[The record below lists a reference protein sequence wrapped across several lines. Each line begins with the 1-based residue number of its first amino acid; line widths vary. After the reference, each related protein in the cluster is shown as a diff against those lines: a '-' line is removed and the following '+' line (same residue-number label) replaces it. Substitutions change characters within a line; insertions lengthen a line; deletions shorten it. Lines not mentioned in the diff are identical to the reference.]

1 MIANVASRRVLLGKT
16 PRARAWALAATGR
29 YAHGTSSSSL
39 LDVTV
44 GDALDRA
51 ADRWPDREAAVFVR
65 DGVRKTFAQFHRDV
79 ERAAAGLLCLGLRR
93 GERLGM
99 WGPNTYEWLLFQFAT
114 AKAGIIT
121 VSVNPAYQAEEAEF
135 ALRKVGCKAVV
146 CPEAFKTQKYCDM
159 LRLICPEIPACP
171 PGDIRSARLPD
182 LRSVIVLDSRQ
193 PGMFHLDDVMQAGD
207 NRFLR
212 RLHEIGKKLLCDDPV
227 NILFTSG
234 TTGRPK
240 GATLTHHNVV
250 NNAFFVGKRVGFD
263 WRPATRVCLPV
274 PLYHCFGSVGGGIC
288 MAVHGLS
295 LVFPSPE
302 YSGKDNLA
310 AMQSEKCTFVYGTP
324 TMYVDMTTQPDVRR
338 FDLSSVVGGIIAG
351 SPCPPELVQSV
362 MSVMGIKEVTVE
374 LLHVAAEA
382 AEGAVRDALH
392 GVPAQRQLFHHAQF
406 AHGGGGIGSQLVAV
420 QVKRG
425 QVLHVVQGPGVERA
439 QLVAAE
445 VQPAQ
450 VLGAGEGAGTEL
462 AQLVVVQTQ
471 HEKVDQR
478 REDPFGQLADA
489 VVVQVEV
496 GEPGQVSEGVGLD
509 AADVVVRQV
518 EVDQLGQALEG
529 VGGDAAQLAALHVQ
543 RHQAAA
549 LPEGGARNDAQ
560 GVPLQVE
567 QPRGFGHARDL
578 LQARA
583 VADDVLQV
591 AVAAA
596 RGRALAGRPPDH
608 QDAPQQQQA
617 ADAAHVS
624 SSRAVSGLLP
634 GRGEKAGGRRPRSGG
649 TSPLARTLAAI
660 VWLPPGKDRLRRYR
674 EQPCH
679 LLWLA
684 AGQPAQEVRDGRIH
698 HGPHR
703 GQNREPVQR
712 PAGSFGFVRRDPDP
726 RILRHVGVLERPGQN
741 RRVHR
746 KRRLV
751 QDRGHR
757 PPGCVRLLPRRRSH
771 QGSHHQRRRKRL
783 PGRNRAVPAH
793 APQSQRSAGGG
804 RGGRPHERGDLRL
817 HQSEGR
823 TAVNRGRR
831 QDFLQRKDFSL
842 QDSALRGVRRQLS
855 AHRHRKGPETGT
867 ASAGRGAAGTR
878 EGQVSVFHVK
888 T

>member
-16 PRARAWALAATGR
+16 PRARAWALAATSR
-29 YAHGTSSSSL
+29 AIHVDAPPIVPTLTSSYAHGTSSSSL

-65 DGVRKTFAQFHRDV
+65 DGVRKTFAQFHQDV
-79 ERAAAGLLCLGLRR
+79 ERAAAGLLGLGLRR

-114 AKAGIIT
+114 AKAGVIT
-121 VSVNPAYQAEEAEF
+121 VSVNPAYQVEEAEF

-171 PGDIRSARLPD
+171 PGDIRSSRLPD
-182 LRSVIVLDSRQ
+182 LRSVIVLDGRQ

-207 NRFLR
+207 ERFLR
-212 RLHEIGKKLLCDDPV
+212 QLHEIGKKLSCDDPV
-227 NILFTSG
+227 NIQFTS
-234 TTGRPK
+234 
-240 GATLTHHNVV
+240 
-250 NNAFFVGKRVGFD
+250 
-263 WRPATRVCLPV
+263 PATRVCLPV

-295 LVFPSPE
+295 LVFPSPG

-351 SPCPPELVQSV
+351 SPCPPELVRSV
-362 MSVMGIKEVTVE
+362 MSVMGIKEVTAHVVQVE

-420 QVKRG
+420 QVKHG

-450 VLGAGEGAGTEL
+450 VLGAGEGAGTEP

-489 VVVQVEV
+489 VAVQVEV
-496 GEPGQVSEGVGLD
+496 GEAGQVSEGVGLD

-549 LPEGGARNDAQ
+549 LAEGGARNDAQ
-560 GVPLQVE
+560 RVPLQVE

-578 LQARA
+578 LQAHA

-596 RGRALAGRPPDH
+596 RGRAPAGRPPGH

-624 SSRAVSGLLP
+624 SSRRLSGLPP
-634 GRGEKAGGRRPRSGG
+634 GRGEKAGGRRPGSGG
-649 TSPLARTLAAI
+649 TSPLAGTLGAI
-660 VWLPPGKDRLRRYR
+660 VWPPPGKDRLRRYR
-674 EQPCH
+674 EQSRH

-684 AGQPAQEVRDGRIH
+684 AGQPAQEVRDGRIR
-698 HGPHR
+698 HGPH
-703 GQNREPVQR
+703 
-712 PAGSFGFVRRDPDP
+712 
-726 RILRHVGVLERPGQN
+726 
-741 RRVHR
+741 
-746 KRRLV
+746 
-751 QDRGHR
+751 
-757 PPGCVRLLPRRRSH
+757 
-771 QGSHHQRRRKRL
+771 
-783 PGRNRAVPAH
+783 
-793 APQSQRSAGGG
+793 
-804 RGGRPHERGDLRL
+804 
-817 HQSEGR
+817 
-823 TAVNRGRR
+823 
-831 QDFLQRKDFSL
+831 
-842 QDSALRGVRRQLS
+842 
-855 AHRHRKGPETGT
+855 
-867 ASAGRGAAGTR
+867 
-878 EGQVSVFHVK
+878 
-888 T
+888 

>member
-29 YAHGTSSSSL
+29 AIHVDAPPIVPTLTSSYAHGTSSSSL

-362 MSVMGIKEVTVE
+362 MSVMGIKEVTIGYGATENSPVTFCGSPLDNLHRKCETVGYIMDHTEAKIVNPSSGRPVPLGSSGEILIRGYCVMSEYWNDPDKTDECIGKDGWYKTGDIGRLDAFGYCRVE
-374 LLHVAAEA
+374 GRIKDLIIRGGENVYPAEIEQFLHTHPKVKE
-382 AEGAVRDALH
+382 
-392 GVPAQRQLFHHAQF
+392 
-406 AHGGGGIGSQLVAV
+406 V
-420 QVKRG
+420 QV
-425 QVLHVVQGPGVERA
+425 VGVEDARMSEEICA
-439 QLVAAE
+439 CIKVKDGQQLTEDDVKTFCRGKISHFKIPRYVVFVGSFPLTVTGK
-445 VQPAQ
+445 VQKR
-450 VLGAGEGAGTEL
+450 EL
-462 AQLVVVQTQ
+462 
-471 HEKVDQR
+471 R
-478 REDPFGQLADA
+478 
-489 VVVQVEV
+489 
-496 GEPGQVSEGVGLD
+496 
-509 AADVVVRQV
+509 
-518 EVDQLGQALEG
+518 
-529 VGGDAAQLAALHVQ
+529 
-543 RHQAAA
+543 
-549 LPEGGARNDAQ
+549 
-560 GVPLQVE
+560 LQVE
-567 QPRGFGHARDL
+567 EQL
-578 LQARA
+578 
-583 VADDVLQV
+583 
-591 AVAAA
+591 
-596 RGRALAGRPPDH
+596 
-608 QDAPQQQQA
+608 
-617 ADAAHVS
+617 
-624 SSRAVSGLLP
+624 GL
-634 GRGEKAGGRRPRSGG
+634 GKA
-649 TSPLARTLAAI
+649 
-660 VWLPPGKDRLRRYR
+660 K
-674 EQPCH
+674 
-679 LLWLA
+679 
-684 AGQPAQEVRDGRIH
+684 
-698 HGPHR
+698 
-703 GQNREPVQR
+703 
-712 PAGSFGFVRRDPDP
+712 
-726 RILRHVGVLERPGQN
+726 
-741 RRVHR
+741 
-746 KRRLV
+746 
-751 QDRGHR
+751 
-757 PPGCVRLLPRRRSH
+757 
-771 QGSHHQRRRKRL
+771 
-783 PGRNRAVPAH
+783 
-793 APQSQRSAGGG
+793 
-804 RGGRPHERGDLRL
+804 
-817 HQSEGR
+817 
-823 TAVNRGRR
+823 
-831 QDFLQRKDFSL
+831 
-842 QDSALRGVRRQLS
+842 
-855 AHRHRKGPETGT
+855 
-867 ASAGRGAAGTR
+867 
-878 EGQVSVFHVK
+878 
-888 T
+888 